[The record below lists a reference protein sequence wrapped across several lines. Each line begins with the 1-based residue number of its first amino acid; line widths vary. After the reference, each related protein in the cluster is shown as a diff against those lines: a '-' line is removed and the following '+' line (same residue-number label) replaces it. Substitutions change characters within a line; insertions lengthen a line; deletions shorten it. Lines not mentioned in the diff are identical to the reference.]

1 MLLFSSLYKSPRKEI
16 SKYLGTCLEFVC
28 ILDVREEKND
38 TLINEPINY
47 CVPAVSAISDHFKKI
62 FSCYLDN

>member
-38 TLINEPINY
+38 T
-47 CVPAVSAISDHFKKI
+47 
-62 FSCYLDN
+62 